1 MFRQWVNRM
10 RLVALAGLGLLL
22 ACSPAKAQQG
32 WPMNGGNW
40 DTRGGGFGGSSFRGN
55 APSFPTDSSPSFYSA
70 YYYAPLAPGRY
81 YASMTRQETL
91 PAEARVNLR
100 VPADAKVW
108 FDGRQTSQAGT
119 ARSFESPS
127 LVRGKEYAY
136 QVRIQWKRDGK
147 DVTET
152 RRVDVH
158 AGDVINLTAGSSSG
172 APLASG
178 SANAPPA
185 PGEDYAYGTLPTE
198 AATKL
203 PARINL
209 SVPADAKIW
218 FDGSPTQQTGIARS
232 FESQPLD
239 RGKAYGYQIRVQWKR
254 DGKDV
259 TKTRQVDLHAGDVI
273 NLTLGSSSG
282 SPVAGAPR

>member
-32 WPMNGGNW
+32 WPINGSNW
-40 DTRGGGFGGSSFRGN
+40 DTRGGSFGGSSFRGYT
-55 APSFPTDSSPSFYSA
+55 PSSSEYSGPPAYSA
-70 YYYAPLAPGRY
+70 YYYRPPVSY
-81 YASMTRQETL
+81 YASVTSQQTL
-91 PAEARVNLR
+91 PTEARVNLR
-100 VPADAKVW
+100 VPADAKIW
-108 FDGRQTSQAGT
+108 FDGSQTGQTGT

-158 AGDVINLTAGSSSG
+158 AGDVINLAAGSSSG
-172 APLASG
+172 TPLASG
-178 SANAPPA
+178 SASA
-185 PGEDYAYGTLPTE
+185 PGAPGDDYAYGTLPE

-218 FDGSPTQQTGIARS
+218 FDGSPTQQTGTARS

-259 TKTRQVDLHAGDVI
+259 TKTRKIDVHAGDVI
-273 NLTLGSSSG
+273 NLTLGSSS
-282 SPVAGAPR
+282 

>member
-1 MFRQWVNRM
+1 
-10 RLVALAGLGLLL
+10 
-22 ACSPAKAQQG
+22 
-32 WPMNGGNW
+32 
-40 DTRGGGFGGSSFRGN
+40 
-55 APSFPTDSSPSFYSA
+55 
-70 YYYAPLAPGRY
+70 
-81 YASMTRQETL
+81 MTIQETL

-108 FDGRQTSQAGT
+108 FDGSQTSQAGT

-147 DVTET
+147 DVTQNT
-152 RRVDVH
+152 RIPVH
-158 AGDVINLTAGSSSG
+158 AGDVINLSGGSSSG
-172 APLASG
+172 SSLVSDSAS
-178 SANAPPA
+178 APPA
-185 PGEDYAYGTLPTE
+185 PGDDYAYGTLATE

-218 FDGSPTQQTGIARS
+218 FDGSPTQQTGTARS

-239 RGKAYGYQIRVQWKR
+239 RSKAYGYQIRVQWKQ

-259 TKTRQVDLHAGDVI
+259 TKIRKIDVHAGDVI